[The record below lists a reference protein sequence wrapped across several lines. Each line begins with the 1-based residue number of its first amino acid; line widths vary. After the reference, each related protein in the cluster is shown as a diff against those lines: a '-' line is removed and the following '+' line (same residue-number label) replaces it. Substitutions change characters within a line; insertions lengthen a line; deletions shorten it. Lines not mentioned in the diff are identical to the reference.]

1 MMATNG
7 DSDSIDEALKLLN
20 KGDNLRRKF
29 VIQVTDS
36 EYDES
41 PTDEYDYSGT
51 DDYSATDE

>member
-20 KGDNLRRKF
+20 KEDNSRRKF

>member
-41 PTDEYDYSGT
+41 PTNSCEKIKII
-51 DDYSATDE
+51 AVKLEN